1 MGMRWE
7 RWKGRRRQVGVS
19 GQGERPKVPGEGRRR
34 QVWYSGGKN
43 QGPDGAKGNED
54 EKKKKESLLK

>member
-1 MGMRWE
+1 M
-7 RWKGRRRQVGVS
+7 
-19 GQGERPKVPGEGRRR
+19 PGEGRRR

-54 EKKKKESLLK
+54 EKKKRVSSEVEYI